1 MTNSEEEMLDRISDR
16 MSELM
21 SNDPDWP
28 DQALEIGGMLDR
40 SDTFVLPEGKTSRAW
55 CQSLF
60 QTPGLSILATAA
72 IEMGLERGNQQLN
85 FACPRSDAS
94 VTSIAVVALLTM

>member
-72 IEMGLERGNQQLN
+72 IEMGLEPEQVERPIDLLVLLL
-85 FACPRSDAS
+85 PSDHH
-94 VTSIAVVALLTM
+94 LD